1 MKSDR
6 KYDHNSTGDIFGK
19 REVMSQLSKAVGN
32 GTVQKQHNEKID
44 MSLQQIL
51 QQPITQRT

>member
-1 MKSDR
+1 MKSHR

-32 GTVQKQHNEKID
+32 GTVQK
-44 MSLQQIL
+44 
-51 QQPITQRT
+51 